1 MPNLKDSLEASEVCW
16 LFNRQV
22 GKNVGLEV
30 TQPDKYSLKA
40 LWHVTVINCKHASYS
55 IECHAG
61 HPKLRIRM
69 YGGEMTQGKLD

>member
-1 MPNLKDSLEASEVCW
+1 MPNLKDSFEASEGCW

-55 IECHAG
+55 IKCDAR
-61 HPKLRIRM
+61 HPRLRVRM
-69 YGGEMTQGKLD
+69 YGGRDDSGQT